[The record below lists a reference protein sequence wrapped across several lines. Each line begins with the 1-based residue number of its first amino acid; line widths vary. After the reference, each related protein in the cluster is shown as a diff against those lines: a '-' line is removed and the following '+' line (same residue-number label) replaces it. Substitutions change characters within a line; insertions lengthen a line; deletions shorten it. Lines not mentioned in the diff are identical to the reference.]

1 MLGSAVMLG
10 VESVAHY
17 AAEWKKCRNII
28 KNELGDVIVIPLL
41 HLSPVRIEDRT
52 MIDMAA
58 WYDDLEEVELKLI
71 RNTRMNFMEV
81 NLGRLERGPGWA
93 DEHINSRMPVSS
105 AESSGTTAYVTG
117 DWGKRPERIAPLTV
131 HGERH

>member
-1 MLGSAVMLG
+1 MVIMLGSAVMLG

-28 KNELGDVIVIPLL
+28 KHELGDVIVIPLL
-41 HLSPVRIEDRT
+41 HLSPVGIEDRT
-52 MIDMAA
+52 ILRSMIDMAA
-58 WYDDLEEVELKLI
+58 WYDDMEEVELKLI

-93 DEHINSRMPVSS
+93 DAHINSRMPVSLS
-105 AESSGTTAYVTG
+105 A
-117 DWGKRPERIAPLTV
+117 DWGTGGSGQR
-131 HGERH
+131 G